1 MLNSLIDQA
10 NRWKKKGLSVV
21 PMKFGIGWTGGNY
34 TALVAIHGFDG
45 SVSISHGGIESGQ
58 GINTKVL
65 RERERAQV
73 ALCVFLFFCVGCN
86 L

>member
-1 MLNSLIDQA
+1 MNTSQVILLNSLIDQA

-21 PMKFGIGWTGGNY
+21 PMKFGIGWAGGNY
-34 TALVAIHGFDG
+34 TALVAIHGLDG

-65 RERERAQV
+65 SERESMDYV
-73 ALCVFLFFCVGCN
+73 CFYISM
-86 L
+86 

>member
-1 MLNSLIDQA
+1 MSNSLIDQA

-58 GINTKVL
+58 GINTKVE
-65 RERERAQV
+65 RERESTSSIMCV
-73 ALCVFLFFCVGCN
+73 SIFLCRM
-86 L
+86 

>member
-1 MLNSLIDQA
+1 MNTSQVILLNSLIDQA

-34 TALVAIHGFDG
+34 TALVAIHGLDG

-65 RERERAQV
+65 SER
-73 ALCVFLFFCVGCN
+73 
-86 L
+86 